1 MKAPSR
7 LGRLLS
13 ALLLAA
19 ALQGCGVQVNLLRS
33 IELVTGQ
40 NKAVGTPIG
49 FVVTGSGTCE
59 HIGID
64 WGDGSTMDLDT
75 ARNTSSWSCHVDTD
89 ASGAKSFRCYVEHT
103 FGWEGGK
110 TVTATA
116 TRGCVGPDGRT
127 GSRVNTRFLTSPA
140 IFLLGFR
147 RPGPNACDAVPNKP
161 ALAERTNVSITTVP
175 IVARCPGIYY
185 QNVTPHC
192 YDAEGVDD
200 TTPVTMTSTGTTPFP
215 FPNMRRF
222 SMVLRVGTQVVQG
235 STNTVFTTNQSAPLE
250 VCVNEP
256 DPTAGGGGYEIDIR
270 TDEMG
275 PPP

>member
-7 LGRLLS
+7 LGRQLS

-33 IELVTGQ
+33 IELGAGQ
-40 NKAVGTPIG
+40 NKAVDTPLA
-49 FVVTGSGTCE
+49 FEVTGSGTCE

-64 WGDGSTMDLDT
+64 WGDGSTMDLDVAHT
-75 ARNTSSWSCHVDTD
+75 TSCHVDTD

-140 IFLLGFR
+140 IFVLAFA

-161 ALAERTNVSITTVP
+161 PLAERTNVRITTVP

-185 QNVTPHC
+185 PNVTPHC
-192 YDAEGVDD
+192 YDADGVADLA
-200 TTPVTMTSTGTTPFP
+200 TATGGSTNFP
-215 FPNMRRF
+215 FLGLRKF
-222 SMVLRVGTQVVQG
+222 SLVLMVGTQVVQG
-235 STNTVFTTNQSAPLE
+235 GTNVSFMTNQSGPLLF
-250 VCVNEP
+250 CVNEP
-256 DPTAGGGGYEIDIR
+256 DSRAGVGGYEIHIR
-270 TDEMG
+270 IDEMG